1 MNTFYATLC
10 LVPHAHTM
18 PERELDPEIFTR
30 VSNGTSSAS
39 TTSSSSSCSTV
50 EEPQMLTIPLNDT
63 PTDNNLLNVERG
75 EEFRAKRQTRTSFN
89 LDDPSVF
96 VIPND
101 QAEQSGVRPRVY
113 SLYER
118 QDLEWSEFL
127 WNFEGNRFLAL
138 FECLRTRQTELLI
151 AFVIRNT
158 KCPIWVA
165 KR

>member
-1 MNTFYATLC
+1 
-10 LVPHAHTM
+10 M
-18 PERELDPEIFTR
+18 PVRELDPEIFTR

-39 TTSSSSSCSTV
+39 TASSSSACSTI
-50 EEPQMLTIPLNDT
+50 EEPQMLTIPLNDG
-63 PTDNNLLNVERG
+63 PASNDLLSVERG

-118 QDLEWSEFL
+118 QDLEWSEF
-127 WNFEGNRFLAL
+127 F
-138 FECLRTRQTELLI
+138 
-151 AFVIRNT
+151 FVF
-158 KCPIWVA
+158 
-165 KR
+165 